1 MQPLLSP
8 FLQKQR
14 FQAIQP
20 YLIGNILDLGCGHAE
35 MTQLLNEAQ
44 SYIGIEEDANL
55 ISWLEENFP
64 NRKFYQRDLDHDD
77 LDIPGQFDTILMVA
91 LIEHLRNPERLL
103 AQIPDHLKNEGRLV
117 ITTPT
122 PFGDRIHRIGARLG
136 FFSMIAVRDHEIIY
150 TKTRL
155 QSLLEKNGFTI
166 IHNRSFLIGG
176 NQLFV
181 SLHI

>member
-8 FLQKQR
+8 FLQRQR
-14 FQAIQP
+14 FHAIHP
-20 YLIGNILDLGCGHAE
+20 YLFGDILDLGCGHAE
-35 MTQLLNEAQ
+35 VTQLLEEAQ
-44 SYIGIEEDANL
+44 SYIGIEQDVNL

-64 NRKFYQRDLDHDD
+64 SRKFYQRDLDCED
-77 LDIPGQFDTILMVA
+77 LDIPGRFDTILMVA

-103 AQIPDHLKNEGRLV
+103 SQLPGYLKDEGKLV

-136 FFSMIAVRDHEIIY
+136 FFSMIAVRDHETIY
-150 TKTRL
+150 TKTKLR
-155 QSLLEKNGFTI
+155 SLLEKNGFAL
-166 IHNRSFLIGG
+166 IHHRSFLIGG

-181 SLHI
+181 YSLI